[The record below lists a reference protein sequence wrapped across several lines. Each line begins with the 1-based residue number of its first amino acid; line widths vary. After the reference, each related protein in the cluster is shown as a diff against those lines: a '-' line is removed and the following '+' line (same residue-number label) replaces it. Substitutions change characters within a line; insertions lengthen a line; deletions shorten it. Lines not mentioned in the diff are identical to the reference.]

1 MTDIKKL
8 INEYCQTE
16 SHYDIPQEFRN
27 NLTTHYLE
35 CPRCNGQ
42 AVWRSGTPHFENM
55 KRCVKCN
62 LVWSPS
68 AVKTMQRAVASS
80 LESKSKTLFKDLD
93 VGDLFNTKLA
103 RQVKVDEENAV
114 VVMSSYLNV
123 GDIIKVAPKSEVIL
137 LWTGHKNTEEDY
149 KK

>member
-1 MTDIKKL
+1 M
-8 INEYCQTE
+8 
-16 SHYDIPQEFRN
+16 
-27 NLTTHYLE
+27 
-35 CPRCNGQ
+35 
-42 AVWRSGTPHFENM
+42 
-55 KRCVKCN
+55 
-62 LVWSPS
+62 
-68 AVKTMQRAVASS
+68 
-80 LESKSKTLFKDLD
+80 LFKDLD